1 MWYLIYEGVVNS
13 LEWLFLGFNSIVIL
27 WGCKRGCFLLNDFY
41 FYIGL
46 YVGERNFVWFIVD
59 K

>member
-13 LEWLFLGFNSIVIL
+13 LEWLFLGFSSIVIL
-27 WGCKRGCFLLNDFY
+27 WGCKRGCFLLNDLY

-46 YVGERNFVWFIVD
+46 YVGECNFVWFIVD